1 MWICYLSEIEKGPL
15 QGPRILLLSSF
26 LFLSLYSQ
34 VTAVNLFLLGLS
46 GFRKRALRAH
56 TNYSPMLEV
65 ISGSTMSWLEFL
77 G

>member
-1 MWICYLSEIEKGPL
+1 MWICYLSEIEKDPL

-34 VTAVNLFLLGLS
+34 VTAVNLLGLS

-56 TNYSPMLEV
+56 TNYSPMPEV
-65 ISGSTMSWLEFL
+65 ISGSTMSWLEFS